1 MQVQVSVTEKAQEL
15 GFALRET
22 NEAKQLQVAEM
33 DLDNDNTSRQLIE
46 EFQQLFQKL
55 QKAQEDGKDI
65 AQNELD
71 EFNALQEKVKA
82 DNIIQN
88 YFAAQQR
95 FNQLLQEAN
104 NVINQV
110 LRGES
115 CSTDCCD
122 GCSGCS

>member
-1 MQVQVSVTEKAQEL
+1 MSVTEKAQEL

-22 NEAKQLQVAEM
+22 NEAKQLQDAEM

-122 GCSGCS
+122 SCSGCS

>member
-1 MQVQVSVTEKAQEL
+1 VQVQVSVTEKAQEL

>member
-1 MQVQVSVTEKAQEL
+1 MSVTEKAQEL

>member
-1 MQVQVSVTEKAQEL
+1 MSVTEKAQEL

-22 NEAKQLQVAEM
+22 NEAKQLNDAET

-55 QKAQEDGKDI
+55 QKKQDDGEDI

-71 EFNALQEKVKA
+71 EFNTLQEKVKA
-82 DNIIQN
+82 DNIIQD

-95 FNQLLQEAN
+95 FNQLLQQVN
-104 NVINQV
+104 TIINQV
-110 LRGES
+110 LRGEES
-115 CSTDCCD
+115 CSPDCCN

>member
-1 MQVQVSVTEKAQEL
+1 MSVTEKAQEL

-22 NEAKQLQVAEM
+22 NEAKQLQDAEM